1 MAILLLIVIFP
12 NPHYNLIINKG
23 MKEIIKEECPSCDVH
38 DYCSLHNPEPLEN
51 KEEKCRCEQD
61 TCKEDC
67 TRNHTCHVYWC
78 KKCKP
83 ERYTAIEQ
91 EAINI
96 DTPQTPEWETKIRE
110 DYKGILNQEQIEATI
125 EYWKSLISQAEER
138 GRRRG
143 IEEIRNLI
151 K

>member
-1 MAILLLIVIFP
+1 
-12 NPHYNLIINKG
+12 
-23 MKEIIKEECPSCDVH
+23 MKE
-38 DYCSLHNPEPLEN
+38 N
-51 KEEKCRCEQD
+51 KKEKCRCEQD

-96 DTPQTPEWETKIRE
+96 DTPQTPEWKEIAKEIIGKWGFE
-110 DYKGILNQEQIEATI
+110 E
-125 EYWKSLISQAEER
+125 EYWWKPIAEALSQAEER
-138 GRRRG
+138 GRRQV
-143 IEEIRNLI
+143 IEEIKNLI